1 MGAEIGGWEG
11 IDAVESVTPEQLRRL
26 QDKREVIE
34 SEETEAIRAALSTAA
49 GQRMLDLLH
58 TRYVDQ
64 DRFEPDEPNP
74 VYKGF
79 WNEGR
84 ASIVRMMEAK
94 SRPFQG
100 E

>member
-1 MGAEIGGWEG
+1 MGAEIGGWAG
-11 IDAVESVTPEQLRRL
+11 IDAIDPVTPEQLRRL

-34 SEETEAIRAALSTAA
+34 SEETEAIRAALGNPA

-64 DRFEPDEPNP
+64 GRFEPDEQNP

-84 ASIVRMMEAK
+84 ASIVRMLEAK

>member
-1 MGAEIGGWEG
+1 MGAELGGWPAINA
-11 IDAVESVTPEQLRRL
+11 IDTATPEQVKRLRN
-26 QDKREVIE
+26 QIEVVE
-34 SEETEAIRAALSTAA
+34 SEETEAIRAALGNPA

-64 DRFEPDEPNP
+64 GRFEPDEHNP

-84 ASIVRMMEAK
+84 ASIVRMLEAK